1 MERHTQQR
9 APSTPPFGEDSG
21 VHFPRAFLLLWAC
34 QRLDARLL
42 PCIHLLLLPLPCL
55 LCAHLSCVVRSFVWR
70 RCYIDGPR
78 YGRRVR
84 SHTCFS
90 GLAAADAFSPVLV
103 LLPEGRLRKTQTAV
117 SDTQEGQQRQHGCH
131 QSKHCN
137 QQPDEVCPNSPVIKI
152 ALEQKREFSH
162 DVIFRESEGVDV
174 DVL

>member
-1 MERHTQQR
+1 MRDCSHASISSFSRCR
-9 APSTPPFGEDSG
+9 ASSVLIFLVSCDLLFG
-21 VHFPRAFLLLWAC
+21 
-34 QRLDARLL
+34 
-42 PCIHLLLLPLPCL
+42 
-55 LCAHLSCVVRSFVWR
+55 
-70 RCYIDGPR
+70 YIDGPR

-162 DVIFRESEGVDV
+162 DVIFRESEGIDV